1 MSQEL
6 NAEASSS
13 TGRPLPDR
21 LLVRVPFLA
30 DLVAVA
36 TLKLTPGGSLRQR
49 LIMRALNTA
58 WAGVNRGDF
67 EPALLAYEP
76 DAEVFLIGAPGVGLA
91 ESYSGRGGWTD
102 FMADIFDNFGE
113 PTFSVRRVRDGGDR
127 VAAELTLTAAGK
139 VSGAQVEGLPVPS
152 TTSLDGGRLHAKT
165 FTGSRMG
172 GTSRLKPLGFRSSR
186 CAPAR
191 FL

>member
-1 MSQEL
+1 MRNTSRSMSQEL

-139 VSGAQVEGLPVPS
+139 VSGAQVER
-152 TTSLDGGRLHAKT
+152 TTSSVYYFSGRGKIARQDVYWQPDGWNLALEAAGI
-165 FTGSRMG
+165 SE
-172 GTSRLKPLGFRSSR
+172 
-186 CAPAR
+186 
-191 FL
+191 